1 MVRSADKVVDHD
13 FGETPLLVFV
23 IISFG
28 SGVYLAQGEEYDGV
42 NNSYC
47 DEKGLV
53 DEMES

>member
-1 MVRSADKVVDHD
+1 MKHS
-13 FGETPLLVFV
+13 FGQTFSLVFV

-47 DEKGLV
+47 DEKSLV
-53 DEMES
+53 DEVES